1 MSKSLNTFTED
12 FFNTHQKFLQ
22 ETYPG
27 LTVRRVKQELEL
39 LLMTDKGS
47 SDSLHS
53 VYLPHTENPATRF
66 FNNLE
71 LGIPLEYIT
80 GRAYFYR
87 SEFKV
92 SPDVLIPR
100 SETEMLVELT
110 VNELKKWSKRT
121 KEVLKFVDVGT
132 GTGIIPISILQE
144 ITTPAK
150 GLATDISYEALSIAR
165 QNAFNLRFTWS
176 SKNELDF
183 VQTDR
188 LEGVDENFHVIVSNP
203 PYIKREMDKALVHD
217 QVKQFEPDLALWLDD
232 TDYES
237 WFEAFFSQVFNRLLK
252 GGVFLMEGH
261 ENHLDNL
268 SKIGEKCG
276 FENTE
281 VLKDLTG
288 RKRFLIMRK
297 NHG

>member
-1 MSKSLNTFTED
+1 MSKSLNSFTED
-12 FFNTHQKFLQ
+12 FFKTHQKFLQ

-53 VYLPHTENPATRF
+53 AYLPHTENPATRF

-100 SETEMLVELT
+100 SETEMLVELA
-110 VNELKKWSKRT
+110 VNELKVWSKKT
-121 KEVLKFVDVGT
+121 SDVLKFVDIGT
-132 GTGIIPISILQE
+132 GSGIIPISILQDMPNA
-144 ITTPAK
+144 TKA
-150 GLATDISYEALSIAR
+150 LATDISLEALSIAK

-176 SKNELDF
+176 SQSSLDF

-188 LEGVDENFHVIVSNP
+188 LEGIDDTFHVIVSNP
-203 PYIKREMDKALVHD
+203 PYIKREMDKTLVHE

-232 TDYES
+232 ADYEN
-237 WFEAFFSQVFNRLLK
+237 WFETFFSQVYSRLIK
-252 GGVFLMEGH
+252 EGVFLMEGH

-268 SKIGEKCG
+268 SKIGEECG

-281 VLKDLTG
+281 VLEDLTG